1 MRIKSITIEGLFDM
15 FTHVIPLNM
24 KEHITIIYGANGM
37 GKTMVFRIIHAFFE
51 RNFGE
56 LAKLPFR
63 GCRIEFEENVIY
75 IKKEDSI
82 FNVFLNETKAFEFN
96 SDSYGDN
103 ISNGD
108 IGLDNTFKLLDL
120 QTYLIETQ
128 RLISIKKEAKYSL
141 NAKYEPI
148 EQTEIVGLQTILK
161 YGKHLAKKIQALKH
175 ESDKL
180 SNTLRSSLGDRISKG
195 EVNITYSSEKLAE
208 EIEKI
213 NRKVE
218 ELKAVGLVEKDFKGY
233 SWRTDNV
240 NEIQRAIFSVNI
252 QDTQQIL
259 AAFDEIY
266 PKLALFVEILNEKR
280 LTFKHISIDEKE
292 GFIIVNDNGKKLAL
306 TELSSGEQ
314 HEIILLYLML
324 FEIPENALIMIDE
337 PEISL
342 HIDWQ
347 SDFVNDLTEII
358 KLRGFDVMLATHSP
372 DIVTGRIELTVS
384 LNKQEKQVYAN

>member
-15 FTHVIPLNM
+15 FTHVIPLNQ

-51 RNFGE
+51 RNFEE
-56 LAKLPFR
+56 LTKFPFR
-63 GCRIEFEENVIY
+63 GCRIEFENDIIEIKREYNMFHLFHKGHSVYEYTGNDNY
-75 IKKEDSI
+75 IDAD
-82 FNVFLNETKAFEFN
+82 LNKYAFFTQLKTIN
-96 SDSYGDN
+96 S
-103 ISNGD
+103 
-108 IGLDNTFKLLDL
+108 
-120 QTYLIETQ
+120 YLIETQ
-128 RLISIKKEAKYSL
+128 RLILLENKQATS
-141 NAKYEPI
+141 
-148 EQTEIVGLQTILK
+148 VLQAI
-161 YGKHLAKKIQALKH
+161 GKHAQHLAQKIQALKH

-180 SNTLRSSLGDRISKG
+180 SNTLRSSLGDRVAAG

-213 NRKVE
+213 NKKVA